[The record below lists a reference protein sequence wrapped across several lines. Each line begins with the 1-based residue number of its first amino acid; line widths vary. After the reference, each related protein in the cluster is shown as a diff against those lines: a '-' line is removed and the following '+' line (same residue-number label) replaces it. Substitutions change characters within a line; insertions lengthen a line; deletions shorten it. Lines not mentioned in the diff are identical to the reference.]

1 MSDARG
7 KRPAP
12 EKNVVSATSE
22 PNHPAGTDQVAETT
36 ITKPKRTRTAKA
48 PAGIAKCPTGIRG
61 LDDITQGGL
70 PRGRPTLVCGGAG
83 SGKTLL
89 AMEFIV
95 RGICEFGEPGVFM
108 SFEETAEELSQNV
121 SSLGFDV
128 EALTRAGKMAVDYVR
143 VERSEIEMT
152 GEYDLEGL
160 FIRLDCM
167 ITGTGAKRVVLDS
180 LETLFASLPNEG
192 ILRAELRR
200 LFRWLKLKGVT
211 AVITAEQGDKTL
223 TRHGLEEYISDC
235 VIFLDHRVAC
245 QVATRRLRIVKYR
258 GSAHGTNEYPTMI
271 DERGL
276 SVMPISSLGLNY
288 PVVKERVSTGIER
301 LDAML
306 AGKGYYKGSSI
317 LVSGTAGT
325 GKSSIAAAFANG
337 VCAKGGR
344 CIYFSFEEAP
354 AQIMRNMASIGIDLK
369 QWVSRGLLMFH
380 SARSSLYGLEQH
392 LVVIHKLVNEFEPA
406 AVVMDPIT
414 NLTSVGDVDD
424 IKSML
429 TRVMDFLK
437 SRLITT
443 LFTSLTEGGLAIE
456 RTDVGISSLMDTWL
470 LVQNIESAGERNRIL
485 YLLKSR
491 GMAHSNQVR
500 EFLLSDRG
508 IELIDVYTGQGN
520 VYTGSARKIQEA
532 ADNAEASAKQQAAEK
547 RQRELAQERLDLEAQ
562 VQALRSRLTGI
573 EEELQ
578 FVSVQEAARL
588 KAIEEGRLLL
598 SGMRKADEETRR
610 KKS

>member
-1 MSDARG
+1 MRTARV
-7 KRPAP
+7 KRSAP
-12 EKNVVSATSE
+12 EKIT
-22 PNHPAGTDQVAETT
+22 PN
-36 ITKPKRTRTAKA
+36 RTRTAKA
-48 PAGIAKCPTGIRG
+48 HEGLAKCPTGIRG

-89 AMEFIV
+89 GMEFIV
-95 RGICEFGEPGVFM
+95 RGIREFNEPGVFM
-108 SFEETAEELSQNV
+108 SFEETADELSKNV
-121 SSLGFDV
+121 ASLGFDV
-128 EALTRAGKMAVDYVR
+128 EALIRSGKMAVDYVR

-160 FIRLDCM
+160 FIRLGSMFAEVD
-167 ITGTGAKRVVLDS
+167 AKRVVLDS
-180 LETLFASLPNEG
+180 LEALFAGLPNEG

-200 LFRWLKLKGVT
+200 LFRWLKEKGVT

-235 VIFLDHRVAC
+235 VIFLDHRVAN

-258 GSAHGTNEYPTMI
+258 GSSHGTNEYPTMI

-276 SVMPISSLGLNY
+276 SVMPISALGLDY
-288 PVVKERVSTGIER
+288 PVVKERVPTGIDR

-306 AGKGYYKGSSI
+306 GGKGYYKGSSI

-325 GKSSIAAAFANG
+325 GKSSVAAAFADG
-337 VCAKGGR
+337 VCSRGER
-344 CIYFSFEEAP
+344 CLYLSFEEAP
-354 AQIMRNMASIGIDLK
+354 SQIVRNMASIGIDLK
-369 QWVSRGLLMFH
+369 PWASKGLLKFH
-380 SARSSLYGLEQH
+380 SARSTLYGLEQH
-392 LVVIHKLVNEFEPA
+392 LVVIHKLVNEFKPA

-414 NLTSVGDVDD
+414 NLTSVGNIED
-424 IKSML
+424 IKAML

-443 LFTSLTEGGLAIE
+443 LFTSLTEGGLAVE

-470 LVQNIESAGERNRIL
+470 LLMSVESAGERNRIL
-485 YLLKSR
+485 YILKSR

-500 EFLLSDRG
+500 EFLLTDRG

-520 VYTGSARKIQEA
+520 VYTGAARKIQEA
-532 ADNAEASAKQQAAEK
+532 ADRVEASTRQQAAE
-547 RQRELAQERLDLEAQ
+547 RQQRELAQERLDIETQ
-562 VQALRSRLTGI
+562 VQALRSRLGGI
-573 EEELQ
+573 AEELQ
-578 FVSVQEAARL
+578 VVSVQEAARL
-588 KAIEEGRLLL
+588 EALEESRRLLAE
-598 SGMRKADEETRR
+598 MRKADGEPRR
-610 KKS
+610 KRS

>member
-1 MSDARG
+1 MTGGASA
-7 KRPAP
+7 AP
-12 EKNVVSATSE
+12 HS
-22 PNHPAGTDQVAETT
+22 PAGSAARAAGTAA
-36 ITKPKRTRTAKA
+36 TKPRRTRTPQA

-95 RGICEFGEPGVFM
+95 RGIREFDEPGVFM
-108 SFEETAEELSQNV
+108 SFEETGEELSQNV
-121 SSLGFDV
+121 ASLGFDV
-128 EALTRAGKMAVDYVR
+128 EALIRAGKMAVDYVR
-143 VERSEIEMT
+143 VERSEIELT

-160 FIRLDCM
+160 FIRLGSM
-167 ITGTGAKRVVLDS
+167 FAEIGAKRVVLDS
-180 LETLFASLPNEG
+180 LEALFAGLPNEA

-200 LFRWLKLKGVT
+200 LFRWLKDKGVT
-211 AVITAEQGDKTL
+211 AVITAEQGLNQL
-223 TRHGLEEYISDC
+223 TRHGLEEYVSDC

-245 QVATRRLRIVKYR
+245 QVATRRIRIVKYR

-276 SVMPISSLGLNY
+276 SVMPISSLGLDY
-288 PVVKERVSTGIER
+288 PVVKERVPTGIER

-306 AGKGYYKGSSI
+306 AGKGYYKGSSV

-337 VCAKGGR
+337 ICARGGR
-344 CIYFSFEEAP
+344 CLYFSFEEAP
-354 AQIMRNMASIGIDLK
+354 AQIMRNMASIGMNL
-369 QWVSRGLLMFH
+369 QPWVSRGLLQFH
-380 SARSSLYGLEQH
+380 AARSTLYGLEQH
-392 LVVIHKLVNEFEPA
+392 LVIIHKLVNEFEPA

-414 NLTSVGDVDD
+414 NLTSVGDVED

-443 LFTSLTEGGLAIE
+443 LFTSLTEGGLDIE
-456 RTDVGISSLMDTWL
+456 RTDVGISSMMDTWL
-470 LVQNIESAGERNRIL
+470 LLQNVESAGERNRIL

-500 EFLLSDRG
+500 EFLLSDKG
-508 IELIDVYTGQGN
+508 IELVDVYTGRGA
-520 VYTGSARKIQEA
+520 VYTGAARKIQEA
-532 ADNAEASAKQQAAEK
+532 ADNAEAEAKRQATER
-547 RQRELAQERLDLEAQ
+547 RQRELVQERLELESQA
-562 VQALRSRLTGI
+562 QALRSRLTGI
-573 EEELQ
+573 EAELR
-578 FVSVQEAARL
+578 FVSVQEAAR
-588 KAIEEGRLLL
+588 IEAGEESRRLLAGL
-598 SGMRKADEETRR
+598 RRADGTG
-610 KKS
+610 KP